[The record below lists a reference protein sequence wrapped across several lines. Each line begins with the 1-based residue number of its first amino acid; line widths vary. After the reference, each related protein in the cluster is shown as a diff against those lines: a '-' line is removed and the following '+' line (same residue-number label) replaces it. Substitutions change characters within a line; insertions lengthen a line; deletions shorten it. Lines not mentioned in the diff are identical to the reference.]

1 MHAYYLY
8 YNIFII
14 TFFIIICFFFLQ
26 WKFFSCIHH
35 FFIALFLFFLCSTT
49 LFLFDQIV
57 NHQDKSFQKKLFAAL
72 HHTLEWLLSQG
83 LFKTNKQL
91 VKNVQKRRTSWQFY
105 KWKRKVESEITQKS
119 RKWQSMPAGTS
130 CLLLG
135 ALTIKT
141 FDLALSTY
149 TENKHCFSQ
158 LQEHHK

>member
-1 MHAYYLY
+1 MHGYYLY

-14 TFFIIICFFFLQ
+14 TIFIITMFFSLQ
-26 WKFFSCIHH
+26 WKL
-35 FFIALFLFFLCSTT
+35 LFLHSSFFYCAFSVFSMFHHIIFVWPNSELPK
-49 LFLFDQIV
+49 I
-57 NHQDKSFQKKLFAAL
+57 FAAL

-119 RKWQSMPAGTS
+119 RKWQSKPAGTS
-130 CLLLG
+130 CLHLG

>member
-14 TFFIIICFFFLQ
+14 TFFIIIMFFFLQ
-26 WKFFSCIHH
+26 WKI
-35 FFIALFLFFLCSTT
+35 FFLHSSLFYCS
-49 LFLFDQIV
+49 FF
-57 NHQDKSFQKKLFAAL
+57 QDKSFQKKIFAAL
-72 HHTLEWLLSQG
+72 HHTLKWLLSQG

-119 RKWQSMPAGTS
+119 RKWQSKPAGTS
-130 CLLLG
+130 CLHLG

-141 FDLALSTY
+141 FDLALSTD
-149 TENKHCFSQ
+149 TENKHCLSQ